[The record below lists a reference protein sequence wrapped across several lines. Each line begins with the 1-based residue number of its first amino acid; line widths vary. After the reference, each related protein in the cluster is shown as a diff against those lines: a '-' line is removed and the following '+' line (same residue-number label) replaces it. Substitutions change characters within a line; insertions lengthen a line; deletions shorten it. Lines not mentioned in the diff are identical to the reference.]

1 MMEIR
6 FIGRHYD
13 IPEALKKRAERKIA
27 KLKKWLGDI
36 QHVEIIL
43 SQEKYRHTA
52 EVMIKGGI
60 FEFRAKET
68 TDEMLSSLNKAFD
81 IIEKQIKKE
90 KEKRR
95 AKKKSSPPQP
105 SSPSPQ
111 GPRVLQS
118 NAYSSKPLTLEE
130 AIAEMEERGEDLL
143 VYRNSSTHKVNVVYR
158 KGNDYYLVEPDF

>member
-1 MMEIR
+1 MEIR

-13 IPEALKKRAERKIA
+13 IPESLKKRAERKIA

-52 EVMIKGGI
+52 EVMVKGGI
-60 FEFRAKET
+60 FEFRARET
-68 TDEMLSSLNKAFD
+68 TNEMLSALNKAFD
-81 IIEKQIKKE
+81 IIENQIKKE
-90 KEKRR
+90 KERKR
-95 AKKKSSPPQP
+95 AKKKA
-105 SSPSPQ
+105 SPSTPITPGPQ
-111 GPRVLQS
+111 GPRVFQS
-118 NAYSSKPLTLEE
+118 NAYSLKPLTLEE

-143 VYRNSSTHKVNVVYR
+143 VYRNSSNHKVNVVYR